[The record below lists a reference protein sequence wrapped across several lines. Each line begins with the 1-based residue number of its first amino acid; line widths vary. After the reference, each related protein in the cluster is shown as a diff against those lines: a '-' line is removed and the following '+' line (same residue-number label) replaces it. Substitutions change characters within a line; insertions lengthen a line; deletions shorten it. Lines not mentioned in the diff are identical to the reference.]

1 MTNIKQNEIYLQ
13 DNLSLLSKIDNE
25 IIDLI
30 YCDILY
36 GTGKNF
42 GDYQDLKPVRK
53 EIEDH
58 YIPRFIEMK
67 RTLRRKSGSLF
78 LQMDSR
84 ISHWVR
90 VITEDLG
97 FNLVNEIVWEYGL
110 GRSSDRQFG
119 KRHDIIL
126 WLCQGDSYT
135 YNKILTPAKSN
146 KMKGQ
151 FKNMGDVWSDIPSL
165 NNMANERVGYATQKP
180 IELLERI
187 ILAASNEND
196 LVADFYMGSGTAM
209 VVAKKHNRRYIGCDI
224 NPKSIEIAS
233 KRLEEII

>member
-1 MTNIKQNEIYLQ
+1 MINDNTIHCC
-13 DNLSLLSKIDNE
+13 DNLELLSQINSE
-25 IIDLI
+25 SVDLI
-30 YCDILY
+30 YSDILY

-42 GDYQDLKPVRK
+42 GEYQDLKPIRK
-53 EIEDH
+53 DIEDH
-58 YIPRFIEMK
+58 YIPRIKEMARVLK
-67 RTLRRKSGSLF
+67 KNSGSLF

-84 ISHWVR
+84 ISHWIR
-90 VITEDLG
+90 IISEDLG
-97 FNLVNEIVWEYGL
+97 FKLVNEIVWEYGL

-165 NNMANERVGYATQKP
+165 NNMANERVGYPTQKP

-196 LVADFYMGSGTAM
+196 LVADFYMGSGTTM
-209 VVAKKHNRRYIGCDI
+209 VAAKKHNRRYIGCDI
-224 NPKSIEIAS
+224 NQNSIEITN
-233 KRLEEII
+233 KRLEDVI